1 MLETPM
7 PLPSFASRAPKTP
20 SVAALATLTDLVGSA
35 LSVAIPA
42 STSNHVRN
50 AERSATMHLTNTA
63 PGLDFKYNTRKVTDG
78 ERTVDAIRL
87 IGGKRLM
94 LKTPKAQGE

>member
-50 AERSATMHLTNTA
+50 AERSAHWRGPSPCGAASTCGAAKESRLRALA
-63 PGLDFKYNTRKVTDG
+63 PTQW
-78 ERTVDAIRL
+78 A
-87 IGGKRLM
+87 
-94 LKTPKAQGE
+94 A